1 MHLVLVRL
9 KLQHPVPRPL
19 VPLELFCFGDHT
31 TRNYTFIYP
40 VLNLVRIQLSYMEPS
55 LSLTPL
61 TSVSKSNLSAFN
73 AAAIAPDTVSPFIFK
88 VSPSMPEPSGAI
100 RGSCHFQI
108 N

>member
-1 MHLVLVRL
+1 
-9 KLQHPVPRPL
+9 
-19 VPLELFCFGDHT
+19 
-31 TRNYTFIYP
+31 
-40 VLNLVRIQLSYMEPS
+40 MEPS

-100 RGSCHFQI
+100 TGIMSFSNKLKITSGLTSLGVPTRPNSGLS
-108 N
+108 